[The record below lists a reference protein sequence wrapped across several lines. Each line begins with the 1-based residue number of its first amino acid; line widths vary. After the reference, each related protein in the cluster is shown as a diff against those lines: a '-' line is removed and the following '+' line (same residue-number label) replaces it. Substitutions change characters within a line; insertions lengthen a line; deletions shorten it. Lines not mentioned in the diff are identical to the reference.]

1 MKFVNAL
8 LVAALLASL
17 GASQDDPKAKQ
28 AEAKQKDDEA
38 KAKIS
43 EFNKARSK
51 CKTDDDWRSAIDALA
66 SIQHPKILKELAG
79 LLKAGN
85 DYIKIKVAELIGK
98 YRGER
103 QAMDELLAVLATEAS
118 RAKKNKQGDD
128 IGHETSVAMINAI
141 GEVGIR
147 AAASKLTPFFRNQNI
162 EICKAAITCCG
173 RLKDLDSIDHMIKM
187 LQEMEQAMAQAQA
200 PAGTPPP
207 PGALPPGQPAPPN
220 LPPGVNPAAQM
231 QQEQA
236 RRKNILE
243 PVIYSAIKEA
253 SGLGPFQSA
262 SDCARTWAK
271 EKPGLKQKEKEAEK
285 NK

>member
-1 MKFVNAL
+1 MRFVNSILA
-8 LVAALLASL
+8 AALLASL
-17 GASQDDPKAKQ
+17 GAAQDDAKAKQ
-28 AEAKQKDDEA
+28 AEAKQREEEA

-43 EFNKARSK
+43 EFNKARNK
-51 CKTDDDWRSAIDALA
+51 CKTDDDWRAAIDALA
-66 SIQHPKILKELAG
+66 SVQHPKILKELAG
-79 LLKAGN
+79 LLRAGN

-98 YRGER
+98 YHRER
-103 QAMDELLAVLATEAS
+103 QAMDELLNVLGAEAS

-128 IGHETSVAMINAI
+128 IGHETSVAILNAI
-141 GEVGIR
+141 GDVGLR
-147 AAASKLTPFFRNQNI
+147 AAGPKVTPFFRNQNI
-162 EICKAAITCCG
+162 EICKAAIATCG
-173 RLKDLDSIDHMIKM
+173 RLKDLDSIDHMIKL

-200 PAGTPPP
+200 PPGTPPP
-207 PGALPPGQPAPPN
+207 GMVPPGQPVPPN
-220 LPPGVNPAAQM
+220 IPPGVNPAAQM

-271 EKPGLKQKEKEAEK
+271 EKPALKQREKEAEK

>member
-1 MKFVNAL
+1 MKLMNSFL
-8 LVAALLASL
+8 IAALLAST
-17 GASQDDPKAKQ
+17 AAAQDPK

-38 KAKIS
+38 KAKIT

-51 CKTDDDWRSAIDALA
+51 CKSDDDWRGAIDALA

-85 DYIKIKVAELIGK
+85 DYIKIKVAELMGK
-98 YRGER
+98 YRNDR
-103 QAMDELLAVLATEAS
+103 QAMDELLVVLATEAA

-141 GEVGIR
+141 GEIGIR
-147 AAASKLTPFFRNQNI
+147 AAAAKLTPYFRNQNI
-162 EICKAAITCCG
+162 EICKASIACCG
-173 RLKDLDSIDHMIKM
+173 RLKDLDSIDHMIKL

-200 PAGTPPP
+200 PPGAPPPPPP
-207 PGALPPGQPAPPN
+207 PGMPN
-220 LPPGVNPAAQM
+220 VPPGVNPAAQM

-262 SDCARTWAK
+262 SDCARSWSK
-271 EKPGLKQKEKEAEK
+271 EKPALKQKEKEAEK